1 MNLANFFSI
10 LRAVLMIPVV
20 WFYMESWYAWAFF
33 VFLFAAF
40 TDYLDGFFA
49 RRRNQVTDFGKVFD
63 QVADKILVI
72 STAIAMM
79 DVLPIWYV
87 LTVFAR
93 DTFVNGLRILAAS
106 KGNVVPARWI
116 GKIKTVSQFAVL
128 IGVFLLKMRFLEPLV
143 LQFLVI
149 ISLTVTVLSGIMYTM
164 DLTRITKMEG

>member
-10 LRAVLMIPVV
+10 LRAVLTIPVV
-20 WFYMESWYAWAFF
+20 WFYMEGWYALAFF

-49 RRRNQVTDFGKVFD
+49 RRRNQITDFGKVFD

-72 STAIAMM
+72 STAVSMM
-79 DVLPIWYV
+79 DILPIWYV

-106 KGNVVPARWI
+106 RGNVVPARWT
-116 GKIKTVSQFAVL
+116 GKMKTVSQFVVL
-128 IGVFLLKMRFLEPLV
+128 IGVFLLKLGFLEPPI
-143 LQFLVI
+143 LQSLVI
-149 ISLTVTVLSGIMYTM
+149 ISLAVTILSGITYTM
-164 DLTRITKMEG
+164 DLARFMNMEG